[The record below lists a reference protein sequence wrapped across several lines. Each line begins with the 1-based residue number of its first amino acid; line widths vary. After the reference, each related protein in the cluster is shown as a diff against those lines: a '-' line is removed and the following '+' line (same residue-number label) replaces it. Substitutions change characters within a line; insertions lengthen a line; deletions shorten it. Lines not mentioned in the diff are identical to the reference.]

1 MKKQFVRL
9 MALFFLG
16 MAAGGVFVTVNLG
29 GQVDEITHK
38 NQHLSQQLELCGDEL
53 NQLKISMGEREKKV
67 VTGIEPHISIL
78 GENMVELEEKNT
90 VLFLEKQV
98 RQWLEPLKGEEA
110 KKLNYSLIPQIV
122 DNRTVEYE
130 GSNYHL
136 KVKLVVVDANIIIY
150 VEAQKEKEKITQPV
164 SQPAEGSPEQ

>member
-16 MAAGGVFVTVNLG
+16 MAAGGVLVTVNLG
-29 GQVDEITHK
+29 GQIDEMTYK

-67 VTGIEPHISIL
+67 VTTIESHISIL
-78 GENMVELEEKNT
+78 GENTAKLEEKNT
-90 VLFLEKQV
+90 ILFLDKQV

-110 KKLNYSLIPQIV
+110 EKLNYALIPQIV
-122 DNRTVEYE
+122 DDRIVELE
-130 GSNYHL
+130 GANYQL
-136 KVKLVVVDANIIIY
+136 KVKLVVIDVSIIIY
-150 VEAQKEKEKITQPV
+150 VEAKKEKLTM
-164 SQPAEGSPEQ
+164 

>member
-1 MKKQFVRL
+1 MKNQFIRL

-38 NQHLSQQLELCGDEL
+38 NVHLSQQLELCGDEL

-67 VTGIEPHISIL
+67 VAGIEPRISIL
-78 GENMVELEEKNT
+78 GENMAKLEEKNT
-90 VLFLEKQV
+90 ILFLDKQV

-110 KKLNYSLIPQIV
+110 EKLNYSLIPQIV
-122 DNRTVEYE
+122 DDRIVEYE
-130 GSNYHL
+130 GANYHL
-136 KVKLVVVDANIIIY
+136 KVNLVVIDANIIIY
-150 VEAQKEKEKITQPV
+150 IEAKKEKQKITQPV
-164 SQPAEGSPEQ
+164 TQPA